1 MYRLEIPAVYVV
13 GSGGKVTDFL
23 NNTVGKKKRKK
34 VFFSTK
40 HIKKA
45 EKQDALLTE
54 NNNVFR
60 INLCILYL
68 LYNLY

>member
-1 MYRLEIPAVYVV
+1 MFRLDITPVYVV
-13 GSGGKVTDFL
+13 DSCGKVTDLL

-40 HIKKA
+40 RIKKT

-60 INLCILYL
+60 ISL
-68 LYNLY
+68 